1 MAAPTYNELLI
12 RYQVKSSEMTATI
25 QDPELKKISS
35 ELDQWETLGLSLGL
49 GKPDI
54 ESIKRCRQKEE
65 YKRKKMLRRWKRKYK
80 DAATYE
86 ELARTMLQISRADL
100 AAMVVQAR
108 KSLTE
113 VCAYATTTDATLSPS
128 EFTPR
133 NSEVPQVV
141 PTCIIKDTCGWIE
154 IDNSID
160 IHWNRAVRL
169 RRAEL
174 TTEESGS
181 LRMNLDFAPSN
192 TKDTEVMVKVF
203 SSHMLATVETRL
215 PVSEPSWALRICH
228 GFSYITEYVWTAVK
242 MRCSSLCPNI
252 PGYLIKHA
260 DLQRITMT
268 KTS

>member
-1 MAAPTYNELLI
+1 MNINLRDCRISVADWNLIVNRQAMAAPSYNELLI

-25 QDPELKKISS
+25 QHPELKKISS

-65 YKRKKMLRRWKRKYK
+65 YKRKKMLRRWKRKCK

-100 AAMVVQAR
+100 AEIVVQVR

-113 VCAYATTTDATLSPS
+113 ACTYETTTDGTLSPIS

-133 NSEVPQVV
+133 NLEVPQAA

-154 IDNSID
+154 IDADNSID

-174 TTEESGS
+174 TTEIGS

-203 SSHMLATVETRL
+203 ISHTLATVETRL
-215 PVSEPSWALRICH
+215 SEPSWALRI
-228 GFSYITEYVWTAVK
+228 
-242 MRCSSLCPNI
+242 
-252 PGYLIKHA
+252 
-260 DLQRITMT
+260 
-268 KTS
+268 